1 MNNNE
6 GPMSFGETMSRC
18 TNSKK
23 EGLMNFCET
32 MTKTTNNKQK
42 GGASPFLIHHDQ
54 DDKQQ
59 ARKRG
64 EGFLNHN

>member
-1 MNNNE
+1 MKGPWVFEKPRVDVWIME
-6 GPMSFGETMSRC
+6 GP
-18 TNSKK
+18 
-23 EGLMNFCET
+23 MNFCET

-64 EGFLNHN
+64 EGF